1 MITEKELNIANT
13 SYTKKD
19 FYQIYPE
26 ILDLVTKITE
36 RWNPETSNESDP
48 GVVLL
53 KLLAFIADKNNYNI
67 DKNIL
72 ECFMPSCTQE
82 ESMRKLCAMMGY
94 EMSYHTSAETTISF
108 MWLGD
113 SSSSDATFT
122 LPRFTTTIQS
132 AEGDVT
138 YTLIEKDL
146 TFDADDIDKTV
157 TCDAIEGEVIKLTIN
172 DSDVITLDNIDSN
185 NRIYLP
191 ESSVA
196 QNGIFVSYAN
206 TNKSEREWVKVSNL
220 NTIEADS
227 LCWKFGYDSTK
238 ELPYIEFSDNIAQI
252 IEDGLTIWYT
262 RTSGANGNV
271 SANVLTKLT
280 STAEF
285 KDDTSTVNII
295 TDSAD
300 GTVNLIISNKA
311 STVNGSDKETLDEA
325 YSNFKKTVGTFDT
338 LVTCRDY
345 ANAIYKMVVSDIDS
359 TPLVSNCQVS
369 DVKTDI
375 FRASRVK
382 SFNNFGDIYFDYPET
397 ITKNNDTVAAIDN
410 FTLYLYPLKKLAN
423 TYNVKTYNQSFT
435 PDNQNIYDIQT
446 RLEDNKTISHSL
458 KKPEDDDLYLIKS
471 LYKLQAK
478 ITTTYK
484 VDTSE
489 ATDILNNIYT
499 ALFKNF
505 NAHKVDY
512 GKEIAFDS
520 LLEVIKDA
528 DSRIK
533 NVVLDEP
540 ELETRFLEADGTELT
555 PADPTDTSDLRTYDK
570 VYIKMLAKNILAG
583 RLPLFKYDTSFKS
596 SFNRKAIP
604 DKSIAGDDS
613 DESKKIASLETK
625 FAFTPTSSAYTLKD
639 NEVIQ
644 FRSPSLRT
652 AITYPYN
659 VNYYFDF
666 AKKDTKIS
674 ANEEYLLQQGDT
686 LYINY
691 SETDDETD
699 TTTVYNIKYYFDS
712 SDKKYKESING
723 ADSSF
728 EFSGLIKPNFEV
740 IDSSKAE
747 YYGKKSGWDSSWTVI
762 TNGMVTLG
770 AKEQI
775 DIRAFVS
782 VTFGSGSD
790 LKINKF
796 CWITNNTIKTDKE
809 HKCYLFDENTNEKVL
824 SEGEYLF
831 YTNDAENELYTLGSG
846 TLIKTSLSAEE
857 AKNKYVI
864 DLSIKDQPS
873 VDDVANNGL
882 SAFSDVAWNII
893 NFNINETLKCQ
904 EMQYVTLT
912 SGDTIKSINGLDSS
926 VTSLNN
932 TYIDLKPA
940 SGTAAEYI
948 MSGSAGKLTILPNS
962 DDLKWA
968 VRTRFDLNC
977 SSDNAQKIYN
987 KCSVIAKNSAG
998 DILLSLSGSD
1008 TDTPAIISNYAL
1020 SKEGADY
1027 IPATVYSVTGK
1038 EINTLKILPFT
1049 EDTAGTQKI
1058 SLNNFDSSHTS
1069 IDLNDIT
1076 DSTKLNIMIPQTHEH
1091 AIMMIYYTKGDETS
1105 VTLTSDQNA
1114 SIVDYEKYI
1123 AYKSSADKS
1132 ISLKEGLNI
1141 ILINESSTL
1150 SFTIEK
1156 GSATLLGNLI
1166 ISDYS
1171 IIPSD
1176 NFGVDVNLLNI
1187 ASDNNKLNYL
1197 LELIAKYGQGNFYYN
1212 STLKSNYLIDVGT
1225 KIDDHF
1231 WYDSNNVCSKFV
1243 LPQIDTDSLENI
1255 MIAKQSRTF

>member
-94 EMSYHTSAETTISF
+94 EMSYNTSAETTISF

-146 TFDADDIDKTV
+146 TFDNDDIDKTV
-157 TCDAIEGEVIKLTIN
+157 TCEAIEGEVIKLTVN

-206 TNKSEREWVKVSNL
+206 TNKSEREWNKVSNL

-238 ELPYIEFSDNIAQI
+238 ELPYIEFSDNIAQL

-285 KDDTSTVNII
+285 TDDNSTVNII

-311 STVNGSDKETLDEA
+311 STVNGADKETLDEA
-325 YSNFKKTVGTFDT
+325 YNNFKKTVGTFDT

-345 ANAIYKMVVSDIDS
+345 ANAIYNMVVSDTDS

-369 DVKTDI
+369 DIKTDV

-382 SFNNFGDIYFDYPET
+382 SFNSFGDIYFDYPEIST
-397 ITKNNDTVAAIDN
+397 ADNKPIIDN

-423 TYNVKTYNQSFT
+423 TYNVQTYNQSFT
-435 PDNQNIYDIQT
+435 PDTANIYDIQT
-446 RLEDNKTISHSL
+446 RLEDNKTISHSF
-458 KKPEDDDLYLIKS
+458 KKAEDDDLYLIKS

-489 ATDILNNIYT
+489 ATDILNNVYT

-540 ELETRFLEADGTELT
+540 ELETRFLEANGTELT
-555 PADPTDTSDLRTYDK
+555 AADPAVDGDLRTYDK
-570 VYIKMLAKNILAG
+570 VYVKMLAKNILAG

-596 SFNRKAIP
+596 SFNRKAIS
-604 DKSIAGDDS
+604 DKQIAGDDS
-613 DESKKIASLETK
+613 DETKKIASLQTK
-625 FAFTPTSSAYTLKD
+625 FEFKPSSNPYTLKD

-666 AKKDTKIS
+666 ANKETKIS
-674 ANEEYLLQQGDT
+674 ANEEYLLQQNDV

-699 TTTVYNIKYYFDS
+699 TTTVYNIKYYMDT
-712 SDKKYKESING
+712 DKKYKESING
-723 ADSSF
+723 TVSSF

-762 TNGMVTLG
+762 EKGMVTLG

-846 TLIKTSLSAEE
+846 TLIKTSLSAEA

-893 NFNINETLKCQ
+893 NFDSNETLKCQ

-912 SGDTIKSINGLDSS
+912 SGDQITSINGLDST
-926 VTSLNN
+926 VTQLDNSYKSLNPN
-932 TYIDLKPA
+932 
-940 SGTAAEYI
+940 SGTAAEYV

-962 DDLKWA
+962 DDLRWA
-968 VRTRFDLNC
+968 VRSRFDLNC
-977 SSDNAQKIYN
+977 SSDNTQKIYSD
-987 KCSVIAKNSAG
+987 CSLIAKNSSG
-998 DILLSLSGSD
+998 TELLSLTGSD

-1020 SKEGADY
+1020 SKEGSDY

-1038 EINTLKILPFT
+1038 EINTLKILPFS
-1049 EDTAGTQKI
+1049 EDTSGTQSI

-1069 IDLNDIT
+1069 IDIADIT
-1076 DSTKLNIMIPQTHEH
+1076 ENTALNIMIPQTSEY
-1091 AIMMIYYTKGDETS
+1091 AIMMLYYTKGDETS
-1105 VTLTSDQNA
+1105 VKLVSDKNS
-1114 SIVDYEKYI
+1114 SIIQYEVYTTDSSPTW
-1123 AYKSSADKS
+1123 YKELN
-1132 ISLKEGLNI
+1132 LKQGLNT
-1141 ILINESSTL
+1141 ILIKKSSTL
-1150 SFTIEK
+1150 TFTIDK
-1156 GSATLLGNLI
+1156 SSSTTLGNLI

-1171 IIPSD
+1171 IIPSS
-1176 NFGVDVNLLNI
+1176 NYGVDVNLLNI
-1187 ASDNNKLNYL
+1187 ADSEDKLKYL
-1197 LELIAKYGQGNFYYN
+1197 LRLITTYSQTNFYYN